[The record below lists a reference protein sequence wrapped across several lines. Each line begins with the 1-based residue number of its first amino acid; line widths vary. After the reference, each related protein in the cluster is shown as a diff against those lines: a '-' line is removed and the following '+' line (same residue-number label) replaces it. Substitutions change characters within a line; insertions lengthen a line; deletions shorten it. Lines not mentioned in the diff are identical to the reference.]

1 MNREFV
7 GKSITVISI
16 IILFLFFSAVIRT
29 DAAVKLEK
37 ADKKELNVLVIT
49 IDPTIDTE
57 YGKVKASKYFGP
69 MSRFSTK

>member
-37 ADKKELNVLVIT
+37 ADKKEFANALVYET
-49 IDPTIDTE
+49 DR
-57 YGKVKASKYFGP
+57 G
-69 MSRFSTK
+69 RFMDVILSE